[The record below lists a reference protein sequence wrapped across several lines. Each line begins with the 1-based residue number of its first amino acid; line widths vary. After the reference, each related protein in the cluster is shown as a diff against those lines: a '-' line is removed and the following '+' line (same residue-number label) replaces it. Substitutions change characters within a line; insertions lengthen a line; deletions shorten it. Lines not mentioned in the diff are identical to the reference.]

1 MPDRK
6 LVVLS
11 LLTSRQEFQKQQE
24 VEARAAAS
32 RAGLGV
38 EVVYVENDPVRQI
51 AQLEE
56 YLKRAPGDRPAAF
69 VVEAVA
75 TVGFEKI
82 ARSAVAAR
90 VGWVIVSARAP
101 YLETVRRDFPGALV
115 SSASVDD
122 LEIGRIQGRQLKALL
137 PRGGQVLQVEGP
149 SASAA
154 TVLRRRMT
162 DQELKDSGVVV
173 AHAIAGDWTTEGAE
187 WALSSWLSENRDAR
201 FDAVCAQNDEMA
213 LGARNALR
221 NHRPDWVG
229 PFTGCDGLPEGG
241 QRMVR
246 EGLLAATVVKPPTG
260 GAGVELVAAA
270 LRGEA
275 VPPQVVL
282 PPRSVPELEALGKR

>member
-1 MPDRK
+1 MDRK

-32 RAGLGV
+32 RAGLDV

-51 AQLEE
+51 AQLEDHV
-56 YLKRAPGDRPAAF
+56 KRAPGERPVAF

-90 VGWVIVSARAP
+90 IGWVIVSARAP
-101 YLETVRRDFPGALV
+101 YLEAVRRDFPGALV

-162 DQELKDSGVVV
+162 DQELKDSRVVV

-187 WALSSWLSENRDAR
+187 WAVSSWLSENRDAR

-221 NHRPDWVG
+221 NHRPEWVG
-229 PFTGCDGLPEGG
+229 PFTGCDGLPDGG
-241 QRMVR
+241 QRLVR

-270 LRGEA
+270 LRGET
-275 VPPQVVL
+275 VPPHVL
-282 PPRSVPELEALGKR
+282 IPPRSVPELEALSAR

>member
-1 MPDRK
+1 MDRK

-32 RAGLGV
+32 RAGLDV

-56 YLKRAPGDRPAAF
+56 YVRRAPGERPAAF

-75 TVGFEKI
+75 TVGFERI

-90 VGWVIVSARAP
+90 IGWVIVSARAP
-101 YLETVRRDFPGALV
+101 YLEAVRRDFPGALV

-162 DQELKDSGVVV
+162 DEELKDSRVVV
-173 AHAIAGDWTTEGAE
+173 AHAIAGDWTTEGAD
-187 WALSSWLSENRDAR
+187 WAVSSWLAENRDAR

-213 LGARNALR
+213 VGARKALR

-229 PFTGCDGLPEGG
+229 PFTGCDGLPDGG

-270 LRGEA
+270 LRGEP
-275 VPPQVVL
+275 VPPHVL
-282 PPRSVPELEALGKR
+282 IPPRSVPELEVLAVR